1 MTDATHSNHPTAPT
15 APAAPTSP
23 RRLRVLFCWAHISG
37 YMASCWRRMARDP
50 NVDLHV
56 VALAPGKSA
65 NIAFN
70 DSIMA
75 GIPHTLVPDEELS
88 GNPKIREAAL
98 AHKPDVIVLCGWH
111 IPEYTSLAGDPA
123 FSHVKFIM
131 GMDTPRN
138 DSLRQRLGKFAR
150 RSYFARLDHVFCT
163 GERSW
168 QLARLLGFPEEKIS
182 RGVYGIDYAHFEPLC
197 EQRASQPGGWP
208 RRFLFIG
215 RYSEVKAIDIL
226 AAAYKKYRAMSS
238 NPWPLML
245 MGSGPMADMISAVEG
260 VENLG
265 FVQPKD
271 QPAQLLRAGAFVL
284 ASRFDPWPLVIVEA
298 CAAGLPVLA
307 SNACGSAV
315 ELVRPYFNGRM
326 VATENPDSMTRA
338 MLWLDRA
345 SAQDPNLLAEMGR
358 RSRAMAAAYSFD
370 MWHARWVG
378 VMRELT
384 GIEA

>member
-1 MTDATHSNHPTAPT
+1 MTDASHSNTPTTPT
-15 APAAPTSP
+15 TPTLSP

-37 YMASCWRRMARDP
+37 YMASCWRRMARDQSI
-50 NVDLHV
+50 DLHV
-56 VALAPGKSA
+56 VALTPGKSA

-70 DSIMA
+70 TSLMA
-75 GIPHTLVPDEELS
+75 EIPSTLIPDDELP
-88 GNPKIREAAL
+88 GNPKVRETAL

-111 IPEYTSLAGDPA
+111 IAEFTNLAADPA
-123 FSHVKFIM
+123 FAGVKFIM

-138 DSLRQRLGKFAR
+138 DSLRQRLGKYAR
-150 RSYFARLDHVFCT
+150 RAYFSRLDHVFCT

-197 EQRASQPGGWP
+197 EQRVQQPGGWP

-215 RYSEVKAIDIL
+215 RYSEVKAIDVL
-226 AAAYKKYRAMSS
+226 AAAYKKYRAMSPE
-238 NPWPLML
+238 PWPLTI
-245 MGSGPMADMISAVEG
+245 MGSGPMADLISSVEG

-315 ELVRPYFNGRM
+315 ELVRSHFNGRM
-326 VATENPDSMTRA
+326 VATENPEAMARA
-338 MLWLDRA
+338 MLWLDRTA
-345 SAQDPNLLAEMGR
+345 ATDPKLLVEMGR
-358 RSRAMAAAYSFD
+358 RSREMAGAYSCD

-384 GIEA
+384 GINA